1 MQRKAR
7 IQIPRRPWKT
17 FLHRQERAG
26 EQKRAS
32 NRGKDRIMQQ
42 YTMGQAINQAL
53 REEMKRD
60 MNVFIAGEGVGVS
73 IHDNPMLPTAG
84 LLDAFGP
91 KRVRDTPVSEAAI
104 AGLAVG
110 AAEAGLRPV
119 VEIMFNPFFTLAS
132 DMIVNHAA
140 KLRYLSGGKS
150 SFPMV
155 VRIKS
160 GAGFGAGCQHSHNLE
175 AWAAHIPGLK
185 VIMPSSP
192 GDAKGL
198 LKSAIRDDNPVVF
211 FEDMMLYFMPG
222 PVPEGEYLIPIGKAD
237 VKREG
242 KDVTVVTWSRMVGVA
257 LNAAAQLGE
266 EGIEAEIVD
275 LRTLTPLD
283 KDAVLASVRKTG
295 RLVVLH
301 EATRTG
307 GFAGEISAVVM
318 EEAFD
323 SLKAPLRR
331 VTGPD
336 IPVPASP
343 PLERFYLPSEESLI
357 TAIREIL

>member
-1 MQRKAR
+1 MKS
-7 IQIPRRPWKT
+7 
-17 FLHRQERAG
+17 FG
-26 EQKRAS
+26 
-32 NRGKDRIMQQ
+32 
-42 YTMGQAINQAL
+42 MGQAINQAL
-53 REEMKRD
+53 REEMQRD
-60 MNVFIAGEGVGVS
+60 AKVFLAGEGIGVG
-73 IHDNPMLPTAG
+73 IHSSPMLPTAD
-84 LLDAFGP
+84 LLKDFGAG
-91 KRVRDTPVSEAAI
+91 RVKDTPVSEAAI

-110 AAEAGLRPV
+110 AAAVGLRPV

-150 SFPMV
+150 AFPLV

-175 AWAAHIPGLK
+175 AWVAHCPGLK
-185 VIMPSSP
+185 VIMPSTP
-192 GDAKGL
+192 ADAKGL
-198 LKSAIRDDNPVVF
+198 LKSAIRDPNPVVF
-211 FEDMMLYFMPG
+211 IEDMMLYFVPG
-222 PVPEGEYLIPIGKAD
+222 PVPEEEYLIPIGQAD
-237 VKREG
+237 VKRQG
-242 KDVTVVTWSRMVGVA
+242 TDVTLVTWSKMVGVA
-257 LNAAAQLGE
+257 LKAAEQLAR
-266 EGIEAEIVD
+266 EGIDMEIVD
-275 LRTLTPLD
+275 LRTLVPMDKKTLLD
-283 KDAVLASVRKTG
+283 SVRKTG

-307 GFAGEISAVVM
+307 GFAGEVSAVVM

-343 PLERFYLPSEESLI
+343 PLERFYIPSEKNLI
-357 TAIREIL
+357 SVVKEIVAK